1 MACSRSGAFVQ
12 IDGLAGPAA
21 HMVDVVAI
29 DGGAFPSTAA
39 DGG

>member
-1 MACSRSGAFVQ
+1 LSRSGAFVQ
-12 IDGLAGPAA
+12 IDGLAKPASHVA
-21 HMVDVVAI
+21 DVVTV